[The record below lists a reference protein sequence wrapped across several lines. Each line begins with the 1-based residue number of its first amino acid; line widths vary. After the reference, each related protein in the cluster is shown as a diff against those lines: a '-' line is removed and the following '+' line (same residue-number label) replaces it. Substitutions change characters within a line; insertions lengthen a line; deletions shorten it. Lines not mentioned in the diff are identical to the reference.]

1 MSDYINKTVFITGA
15 SRGIGLEIKEYFMTK
30 GANVIAPARSELD
43 LSDSASVDEYLNS
56 AKPAFDIFIHCA
68 GINTLSGI
76 EDVTDEIM
84 LEAFNVNLLSAVKII
99 KYNAAGMKEKQF
111 GRIVFISSLY
121 SAVSREN
128 RIAYSTTKTA
138 LLGLT
143 RTLALELAPYN
154 ILVNCVAPG
163 YVMTDMTRKNLSE
176 EEIRKIESNIPT
188 GRFQETTEIAD
199 AVGFLCSDL
208 NKSITGQ
215 SLYVDG
221 GFLCR

>member
-1 MSDYINKTVFITGA
+1 MNEFADKKVFITGA
-15 SRGIGLEIKEYFMTK
+15 SRGIGLEIKRYFEAN
-30 GANVIAPARSELD
+30 GANVIAPARSDLD
-43 LSDSASVDEYLNS
+43 LSDIASVDEYLDSNRS
-56 AKPAFDIFIHCA
+56 DFDIFVHCA

-76 EDVTDEIM
+76 EDVSDEIM

-99 KYNAAGMKEKQF
+99 KSNIAKMKEKRF

-121 SAVSREN
+121 SAVSKEK

-138 LLGLT
+138 LMGLT
-143 RTLALELAPYN
+143 RTLALELAPYD

-163 YVMTDMTRKNLSE
+163 YVMTDMTKINLSE
-176 EEIRKIESNIPT
+176 EEIKNIKKNIPT

-199 AVGFLCSDL
+199 AVGFLCSDS

-215 SLYVDG
+215 SLFVDG

>member
-1 MSDYINKTVFITGA
+1 MNDYTNKTVFITGA
-15 SRGIGLEIKEYFMTK
+15 SRGIGLEIKTYFETR
-30 GANVIAPARSELD
+30 GAKVIAPSRSELD
-43 LSDSASVDEYLNS
+43 LSDLASVDEYLNS
-56 AKPAFDIFIHCA
+56 AKPDFDVCIHCA

-84 LEAFNVNLLSAVKII
+84 IEAFNVNLLSAVKII
-99 KYNAAGMKEKQF
+99 KSNAARMKEKQF
-111 GRIVFISSLY
+111 GRVVFISSLY

>member
-1 MSDYINKTVFITGA
+1 MSDYTNKTVFITGA
-15 SRGIGLEIKEYFMTK
+15 SRGIGLEIKEYFK
-30 GANVIAPARSELD
+30 ARGANVIAPARSELD
-43 LSDSASVDEYLNS
+43 LSDSASVDEYLNL

-76 EDVTDEIM
+76 ENVTDEIM

>member
-1 MSDYINKTVFITGA
+1 MSDYTNKTVFITGA
-15 SRGIGLEIKEYFMTK
+15 SRGIGLEIKKYFLTR
-30 GANVIAPARSELD
+30 GANVIAPSRSELD

-56 AKPAFDIFIHCA
+56 SKPDFDVFVHCA
-68 GINTLSGI
+68 GVNTLSGI
-76 EDVTDEIM
+76 EEVTDETM

-99 KYNAAGMKEKQF
+99 KCNAARMKEKQF

-121 SAVSREN
+121 SAVAREN

-176 EEIRKIESNIPT
+176 EDIRKIESNIPT

-199 AVGFLCSDL
+199 AVGFLCSEL

-215 SLYVDG
+215 SLYIDG